1 MPSSNIKYT
10 FYCDVNVSLQPLT
23 AGILDIMQVLLG
35 LRSTPSSRLFGAEE
49 EADYSTSQLLLCRFC
64 ILTHG

>member
-10 FYCDVNVSLQPLT
+10 LYCHVNVSLQPLT
-23 AGILDIMQVLLG
+23 AGILDIMTVLLG
-35 LRSTPSSRLFGAEE
+35 LCSTPSSRLFGVEE
-49 EADYSTSQLLLCRFC
+49 VADYSTSQLLFGRFC